1 MTYYLESAA
10 LRSSPLKILREQLRS
25 FFAATMA
32 EKKPHQEVLI
42 NQETINQ
49 QAERLLTD
57 YGNNVLRLAYAYLHN
72 MNDAEEI
79 LQDTLIQFLKTA
91 PMLDSPKHEKAWL
104 LRVAA
109 NLSKNRIDYNQ
120 RRLADELNEELVAE
134 EREDLSFVWEEVK
147 ALPINQREAVHLF
160 YYEGYT
166 TAEIGKMLGRRE
178 STVRSDLRRGRARL
192 QGVLKEAYDEIM
204 EKIKVTS
211 EMRQHVL
218 ERIARE
224 DIIPSKAVRFS
235 ALKKYLSVAA
245 CLVLLLA
252 GVVTL
257 SQLLERTEPEPP
269 VLTVPN
275 IVEAASLQELSGLV
289 GFEVTTEFSLPFEV
303 EKITYCSYWNEMA
316 EIEYSGRECFAIY
329 RQSIGSDDNSGDY
342 NTYSDMVEIAVN
354 NQNVTLKGNDGAYV
368 LGIWTDG
375 NHSYS
380 LSISP
385 GVSAEDWQTIL
396 QH

>member
-49 QAERLLTD
+49 HAERLLTD

-91 PMLDSPKHEKAWL
+91 PTLDSPKHEKAWL

-192 QGVLKEAYDEIM
+192 QGVLKEAYDFGE
-204 EKIKVTS
+204 
-211 EMRQHVL
+211 
-218 ERIARE
+218 
-224 DIIPSKAVRFS
+224 
-235 ALKKYLSVAA
+235 
-245 CLVLLLA
+245 
-252 GVVTL
+252 GV
-257 SQLLERTEPEPP
+257 
-269 VLTVPN
+269 
-275 IVEAASLQELSGLV
+275 
-289 GFEVTTEFSLPFEV
+289 
-303 EKITYCSYWNEMA
+303 
-316 EIEYSGRECFAIY
+316 
-329 RQSIGSDDNSGDY
+329 
-342 NTYSDMVEIAVN
+342 
-354 NQNVTLKGNDGAYV
+354 
-368 LGIWTDG
+368 
-375 NHSYS
+375 
-380 LSISP
+380 
-385 GVSAEDWQTIL
+385 
-396 QH
+396 

>member
-91 PMLDSPKHEKAWL
+91 PTLDSPKHEKAWL

-120 RRLADELNEELVAE
+120 RRLADELNEELVAK

-166 TAEIGKMLGRRE
+166 TAEIGKMPGRRE

-192 QGVLKEAYDEIM
+192 QGVLKEAYDFGE
-204 EKIKVTS
+204 
-211 EMRQHVL
+211 
-218 ERIARE
+218 
-224 DIIPSKAVRFS
+224 
-235 ALKKYLSVAA
+235 
-245 CLVLLLA
+245 
-252 GVVTL
+252 GV
-257 SQLLERTEPEPP
+257 
-269 VLTVPN
+269 
-275 IVEAASLQELSGLV
+275 
-289 GFEVTTEFSLPFEV
+289 
-303 EKITYCSYWNEMA
+303 
-316 EIEYSGRECFAIY
+316 
-329 RQSIGSDDNSGDY
+329 
-342 NTYSDMVEIAVN
+342 
-354 NQNVTLKGNDGAYV
+354 
-368 LGIWTDG
+368 
-375 NHSYS
+375 
-380 LSISP
+380 
-385 GVSAEDWQTIL
+385 
-396 QH
+396 